1 MTLIQVIL
9 IISLSGILLSYFR
22 WFRNAA
28 LDKIFIALIL
38 LAGIVF
44 VIFPDLTNKIAHK
57 LGVGRGADLLFYM
70 AIVAFAYTLLLLYS
84 KIGRLEEQLAELVRL
99 QALQQADR
107 NAKNEVHDK

>member
-9 IISLSGILLSYFR
+9 VAALTGILVSYFR

-44 VIFPDLTNKIAHK
+44 VIFPEITNKIAHW
-57 LGVGRGADLLFYM
+57 LGVGRGADLLFYV
-70 AIVAFAYTLLLLYS
+70 AIVAFAYAILLLYS
-84 KIGRLEEQLAELVRL
+84 KIRSLEKQMAELVRL
-99 QALQQADR
+99 QALQQAE
-107 NAKNEVHDK
+107 AKVKDEKHA